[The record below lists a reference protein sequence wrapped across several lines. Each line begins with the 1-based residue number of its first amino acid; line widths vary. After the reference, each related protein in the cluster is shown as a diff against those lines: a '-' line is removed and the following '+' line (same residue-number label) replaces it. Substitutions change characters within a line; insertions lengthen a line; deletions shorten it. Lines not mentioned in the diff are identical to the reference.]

1 MCQDSVFEAHGP
13 RLMESLDGIAR
24 LYGVEFLLDD
34 DGTIDSDLKLNI
46 RASERMA
53 KASAEVLLGAQ

>member
-13 RLMESLDGIAR
+13 RLIESLRGNAR

-34 DGTIDSDLKLNI
+34 DGTIESDLKLNF
-46 RASERMA
+46 RAREGL
-53 KASAEVLLGAQ
+53 AEAPAALLVEAQ

>member
-1 MCQDSVFEAHGP
+1 
-13 RLMESLDGIAR
+13 MESLGGIAR

-46 RASERMA
+46 RASEGMA
-53 KASAEVLLGAQ
+53 KASAEVLVGAQ